1 MLMEQVI
8 LMSLKA
14 DIESFKASIGELERI
29 AKSFV
34 VKGNVSVLA
43 KRVL

>member
-1 MLMEQVI
+1 MLIEQVI

-14 DIESFKASIGELERI
+14 DTGSLKASIGELERI
-29 AKSFV
+29 TKSFV
-34 VKGNVSVLA
+34 MKRNLGVLA